1 MEQITTIFLEDELL
15 EQNSI
20 EHKDKLKILNYYNIY
35 STFFKENF
43 NDSESILHFENARF
57 LGLEHIN
64 NDETITYL
72 RFEVNKK
79 IQIRRNI
86 KDKHLYYV
94 ALTNNEYSDEEINNI
109 KFIDIIVE
117 DTNSLK

>member
-1 MEQITTIFLEDELL
+1 MEQIID
-15 EQNSI
+15 
-20 EHKDKLKILNYYNIY
+20 KDKLKILNYYNIY

-43 NDSESILHFENARF
+43 NDIEPVLHFENARF

-64 NDETITYL
+64 NDDIYL
-72 RFEVNKK
+72 RFEVDKK

-86 KDKHLYYV
+86 NDKHLYYV

-117 DTNSLK
+117 EINCIDMIKNSISDIKI